1 MNRLIK
7 IKLNQIILMFSLGLI
22 SILPYSANFTN
33 ASSVPQQSGPSGI
46 ILYHQM
52 KIDAAIPQLE
62 REAKNG
68 EIESQ
73 YYLAEALR
81 KKNGYMTPEA
91 QFWYESAAE
100 KKNIY
105 AMIQLGRAKKDSCA
119 MMENCPSSKKTQA
132 EWFVE
137 AKKITLPKANDG
149 DPESLYLMYEI
160 TLDHYWL
167 EKSANAGYPLAQYW
181 MAIIERQG
189 EGYFF
194 TPGGRDASVK
204 KWLLL
209 SAEGGNP
216 KAMMQYL
223 ETLYKQGDMASIRHW
238 LEKAAATGEQ
248 AAMSNY
254 GAYISHTP
262 DKVGYSLD
270 LVKGY
275 AIFSLLKELG
285 DAGGVQDYVDR
296 KIEQISEKM
305 TPEQIE
311 ESKIVAEQ
319 WKTTHPPLSFFPDKL
334 SN

>member
-1 MNRLIK
+1 MNRSIR
-7 IKLNQIILMFSLGLI
+7 IKLSQIALLFSLGLI
-22 SILPYSANFTN
+22 SLLPYSVNLTN
-33 ASSVPQQSGPSGI
+33 ASPAALNNEQRGI
-46 ILYHQM
+46 VLYNQM
-52 KIDAAIPQLE
+52 KIDDAIPQLK
-62 REAKNG
+62 REAENG
-68 EIESQ
+68 DIESQ
-73 YYLAEALR
+73 YYLAESLR

-91 QFWYESAAE
+91 QLWYESAAE

-105 AMIQLGRAKKDSCA
+105 AMIQLGRAKRDRCA
-119 MMENCPSSKKTQA
+119 TMENCPPSKKTQA
-132 EWFVE
+132 EWFAE

-160 TLDHYWL
+160 TLDHHWL
-167 EKSANAGYPLAQYW
+167 EKSANSGYPLAQYW
-181 MAIIERQG
+181 MAVSERQG

-194 TPGGRDASVK
+194 TPGGREASVR

-209 SAEGGNP
+209 SSEGGNP

-223 ETLYKQGDMASIRHW
+223 ETLYEEGDMAGIRHW
-238 LEKAAATGEQ
+238 LEVAAATGEQ

-296 KIEQISEKM
+296 KIEKISERM

-311 ESKIVAEQ
+311 QSKTVAQE
-319 WKTTHPPLSFFPDKL
+319 WKATHPPLSFFPDKL